1 MKRIK
6 KKKKKEEE
14 EEDEEEDDHNPN
26 STHIFSMGCA
36 PGEVLNLTVD
46 TSPFAT
52 AKSAADALR
61 IAFQVYSQRPCLGA
75 CPKAPQLGCNWHS
88 YCQVGQASEALAA
101 GIRQVLENQGKPNGQ
116 IVAGCF

>member
-1 MKRIK
+1 MKRMK
-6 KKKKKEEE
+6 KKKKEE

-75 CPKAPQLGCNWHS
+75 CPKAPQLPLRRWLRGSGRCWRIKGS
-88 YCQVGQASEALAA
+88 QMDRLWLGASDFFVFE
-101 GIRQVLENQGKPNGQ
+101 V
-116 IVAGCF
+116 